1 MRIGDPLRRR
11 IFSDRQWIQAGEDTL
26 MVKDKEPFES
36 LTATAE
42 LMTEPTMQ
50 AMENY
55 VIWLQ
60 SAMSTFPWVD
70 TDLNK
75 KLMSHATENV
85 TATFAFLRKLSQA
98 KTFEDVTKIQM
109 EFMSKQFLSFNEQAI
124 IIREIYTKM
133 ATIKRAF

>member
-1 MRIGDPLRRR
+1 M
-11 IFSDRQWIQAGEDTL
+11 A
-26 MVKDKEPFES
+26 KDKEPFES
-36 LTATAE
+36 LTTTAE
-42 LMTEPTMQ
+42 LITEPTMQ

-55 VIWLQ
+55 VSWLQ

-98 KTFEDVTKIQM
+98 KTFEDVTKTQM
-109 EFMSKQFLSFNEQAI
+109 EFMSEQFLSFNEQTI

-133 ATIKRAF
+133 ATMERPF

>member
-1 MRIGDPLRRR
+1 M
-11 IFSDRQWIQAGEDTL
+11 A
-26 MVKDKEPFES
+26 KDKEPFES

-55 VIWLQ
+55 VSWLQ

-133 ATIKRAF
+133 ATMKRPF

>member
-1 MRIGDPLRRR
+1 M
-11 IFSDRQWIQAGEDTL
+11 A
-26 MVKDKEPFES
+26 KDKEPFES

-55 VIWLQ
+55 VSWLQ

-109 EFMSKQFLSFNEQAI
+109 EFMNKQFLSFNEQAI
-124 IIREIYTKM
+124 IIRQIYTKM
-133 ATIKRAF
+133 ATMNRPF